1 MKVYEWWADIILFI
15 KQYNIILWVYISLL
29 IFSSELA
36 FLSSWN
42 FKAISPFESIKFNL
56 EQSYL
61 KKAIVLMMKNYIYF

>member
-1 MKVYEWWADIILFI
+1 MKVYKWWADIILFI
-15 KQYNIILWVYISLL
+15 KQYNIILWVYITLL
-29 IFSSELA
+29 IFSSELS

-42 FKAISPFESIKFNL
+42 FKAISPFENIKFNL